1 MKIKLFAFAS
11 LLLILFGVTYH
22 DASGFSYDYI
32 DSLLEENEFD
42 QALTYLDGILEEN
55 PNHRDSLFYK
65 GYVLDEMGRYDEA
78 LQNYEKVLD
87 NWPNDFETLYNIAVT
102 LEHLG
107 EYGDAIQYYDRVLA
121 IHPNDVDSLFYKG
134 VLLYDRGSYNES
146 KNLFEKIL
154 KIKPNDV
161 DARAY
166 VEKNNQQIN
175 QELPF
180 SDIQTDRGDNR
191 IESRQDERL
200 GDSQV
205 KSSVD
210 GIMESMA
217 NNSVVLGGIGI
228 VITIIVYWYF
238 FKTR

>member
-1 MKIKLFAFAS
+1 M
-11 LLLILFGVTYH
+11 YH

-32 DSLLEENEFD
+32 DSLLEKNEFE
-42 QALTYLDGILEEN
+42 QALAYLDGILEEN

-78 LQNYEKVLD
+78 LQNYDKVLGD
-87 NWPNDFETLYNIAVT
+87 WPNDFETLYNRAIT
-102 LEHLG
+102 LENLG
-107 EYGDAIQYYDRVLA
+107 EYGAAIQYYDRVLA

-134 VLLYDRGSYNES
+134 VLLYDRGSYHES
-146 KNLFEKIL
+146 KSIFEKIL

-166 VEKNNQQIN
+166 IEKNNQQIN

-180 SDIQTDRGDNR
+180 LGIETDRVGNGF
-191 IESRQDERL
+191 ESRQVERS
-200 GDSQV
+200 DDNQV
-205 KSSVD
+205 KGSVD
-210 GIMESMA
+210 GIMENMA
-217 NNSVVLGGIGI
+217 DNSIILGGIGI

-238 FKTR
+238 FKTRSRV